1 MRIVRWEKKES
12 LLFKNHQA
20 SGTSSDN
27 KWQRLEQRVE
37 TNDTE
42 WQRMTKSG
50 AINDNEWQQ
59 VVHRVT
65 TNDKE
70 CQWVTTSD
78 SECQRVVQQMKTK
91 EIMWK
96 SLILGFKMKE
106 KTTLVSE
113 EFCLVFYAIYNY
125 CIFNSTDNL

>member
-12 LLFKNHQA
+12 WRFKNRQA

-27 KWQRLEQRVE
+27 EWQRLEQRVA
-37 TNDTE
+37 TNETE

-50 AINDNEWQQ
+50 TINDNKWQQ
-59 VVHRVT
+59 VVQRVT

-70 CQWVTTSD
+70 CQWVAKSD
-78 SECQRVVQQMKTK
+78 SECQRVVQQMKMK
-91 EIMWK
+91 EITWK

-106 KTTLVSE
+106 KTTLLSE
-113 EFCLVFYAIYNY
+113 EFYSVFYAIYNY
-125 CIFNSTDNL
+125 CIFSSTDNL